1 MLDTTCHC
9 GSVDVSIQHKP
20 DFINDC
26 NCSLCSKAGGLWGYY
41 NLTEVKISGPTHSYS
56 RIDYPNPAVEIHF
69 CPLCGSTTHW
79 VLTEDYKLRSGVS
92 DRMGVNMRLFVE
104 GDLAGVEVRF
114 PDGKAWD
121 GQGDYGPR

>member
-1 MLDTTCHC
+1 MIVIVA
-9 GSVDVSIQHKP
+9 SVPKRVV
-20 DFINDC
+20 F
-26 NCSLCSKAGGLWGYY
+26 GGIIILPRLKY
-41 NLTEVKISGPTHSYS
+41 LALHSYS

-104 GDLAGVEVRF
+104 GDLAGVEVKF
-114 PDGKAWD
+114 PNGKAWD
-121 GQGDYGPR
+121 GQGDYGYRKIPIIL